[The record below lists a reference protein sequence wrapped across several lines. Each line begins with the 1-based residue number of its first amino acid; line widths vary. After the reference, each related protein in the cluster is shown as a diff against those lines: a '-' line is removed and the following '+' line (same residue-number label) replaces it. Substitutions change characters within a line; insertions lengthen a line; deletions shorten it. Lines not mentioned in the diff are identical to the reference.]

1 MRRKRGNNFGVK
13 GNRHPK
19 GKVMS
24 EDENQGVETE
34 VSQEVAQPQESAD
47 AQPVQESQEE
57 RRARN
62 DAEYNW
68 AEMRRQMR
76 EKDRQIEELRD
87 QYQSIN
93 KKAAPQ
99 EDDELS
105 RLAEDD
111 ILTVAQAKK
120 LATKLAR
127 QTAEALIK
135 EKEASTVDERL
146 NYKYP
151 DFKSV
156 VTRENIEILKETKP
170 QLAKSLLKFAD
181 DPYEQSE
188 LAYEYI
194 KAYVPQKEE
203 SMTKEKKKAEE
214 NSKKPLSVQAV
225 GKNSAIGQAH
235 QFENG
240 LTPELKSQLWKEMQQ
255 IRKGA

>member
-1 MRRKRGNNFGVK
+1 
-13 GNRHPK
+13 
-19 GKVMS
+19 MS
-24 EDENQGVETE
+24 EEENQSVETE
-34 VSQEVAQPQESAD
+34 MVEDVAQPESTD
-47 AQPVQESQEE
+47 AQPETQETPEQ

-68 AEMRRQMR
+68 AEMRKQMR
-76 EKDRQIEELRD
+76 QKDQEIAELRD
-87 QYQSIN
+87 QFSSIT
-93 KKAAPQ
+93 KKAAPAE
-99 EDDELS
+99 EDEFAK
-105 RLAEDD
+105 LAEDD
-111 ILTVAQAKK
+111 ILTVAQAKR

-127 QTAEALIK
+127 QTAETVLRERDAT
-135 EKEASTVDERL
+135 TVDERL
-146 NYKYP
+146 ASKYP
-151 DFKSV
+151 DFKST

-194 KAYVPQKEE
+194 KSHVPQRDETMNKDRR
-203 SMTKEKKKAEE
+203 KAEE

-225 GKNSAIGQAH
+225 GKTSAIGQAH

-255 IRKGA
+255 IKKGA